1 MSGSVSGCTIP
12 GEMTCL
18 CAFYGGGREK
28 TISIRVHIE
37 STVDECDIALAR
49 ALWSCAD
56 RGSDNNSMYPT
67 YVLHVLHV
75 HRCLLVRQRE
85 ISHPTPYLL
94 TFTSKACSGNQ
105 PCNGAL
111 QREIQNTLHHLAT
124 SLIYSSRDAMYIC
137 EIRLFLRLWHCL
149 AMRKNVALSFMI
161 LSSWCPRTDTDETG
175 VQMPAEARE
184 SHIYVLFEST
194 SKSIRIKLDVD
205 PSSRSIRG
213 WCCQMS
219 QKRVANSVDNTVK

>member
-1 MSGSVSGCTIP
+1 MCILRRW
-12 GEMTCL
+12 E
-18 CAFYGGGREK
+18 RK
-28 TISIRVHIE
+28 TISIRCTLII
-37 STVDECDIALAR
+37 SQCDIALAK

-67 YVLHVLHV
+67 YLLHVLRV
-75 HRCLLVRQRE
+75 YRCLLVRQRE

-94 TFTSKACSGNQ
+94 TLTSKACSGNQ

-124 SLIYSSRDAMYIC
+124 SLIYSSRDAMYVGIHIC

-161 LSSWCPRTDTDETG
+161 LSSWCPRTDTDETD

-194 SKSIRIKLDVD
+194 SKSIRIKLDFD
-205 PSSRSIRG
+205 PSCSSIRG

-219 QKRVANSVDNTVK
+219 QKRVANSVDNAVK